1 MRLYIYIYE
10 TLFANLYM
18 GYSLVFCYCILASSV
33 GGGAVLSININI
45 NIPPPPTPSTPG
57 REAQEYYPS
66 LHHQIQPQDV
76 PS

>member
-1 MRLYIYIYE
+1 MTSNIFQYE
-10 TLFANLYM
+10 TLFAHIYM
-18 GYSLVFCYCILASSV
+18 GHSLVFCYCILASSV
-33 GGGAVLSININI
+33 GGGA
-45 NIPPPPTPSTPG
+45 PPPTPSTPG